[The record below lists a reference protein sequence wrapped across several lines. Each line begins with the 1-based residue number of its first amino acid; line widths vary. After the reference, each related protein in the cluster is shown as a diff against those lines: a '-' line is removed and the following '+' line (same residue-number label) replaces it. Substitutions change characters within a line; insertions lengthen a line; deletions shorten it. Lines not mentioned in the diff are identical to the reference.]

1 MSVSKTNEAIPATLD
16 LLHRQNLASP
26 SPSSKFQRVFK
37 SLPNLGRKFQYRRYT
52 IENRSHTLWFSLFLV
67 VARRSSRTQCY
78 KAEGQV
84 GSARFD
90 PHCRYSRRWKNLPLP
105 QPLDHFRGAAKV
117 WASPEPV
124 KRLELADGRTA
135 VFVKDL
141 SELSDDRQSD
151 DVLDLLERSV
161 LGSEN
166 DQFIV
171 VAANHGQ
178 ILERLRVLGQ
188 RQGRPHPL
196 RKPIQDAFLLGSST
210 PERLAIFELSHTARR
225 QSLEEVL
232 SAVAEH
238 PEWENCA
245 KCHLKSEER
254 LCPIFENKERLR
266 GKGDGKRFAK
276 RLGDLVELARN
287 NGWHLPVRDLL
298 ALVAN
303 MVLGHRDAK
312 EGLLSCSE
320 VANIQDTG
328 KVENGSVYDNVF
340 GANLPRR
347 RASDRQVFQA
357 LYAFGI
363 GEETTNE
370 ADGLLVYEADDPQLR
385 RRVRAFGEVRSYL
398 WGNGFLSG
406 GAGALSGR

>member
-1 MSVSKTNEAIPATLD
+1 M
-16 LLHRQNLASP
+16 
-26 SPSSKFQRVFK
+26 
-37 SLPNLGRKFQYRRYT
+37 
-52 IENRSHTLWFSLFLV
+52 
-67 VARRSSRTQCY
+67 
-78 KAEGQV
+78 
-84 GSARFD
+84 
-90 PHCRYSRRWKNLPLP
+90 
-105 QPLDHFRGAAKV
+105 
-117 WASPEPV
+117 
-124 KRLELADGRTA
+124 
-135 VFVKDL
+135 FVKDL

-188 RQGRPHPL
+188 RQGRPHSL

-210 PERLAIFELSHTARR
+210 PERLAIFEPSHTARR

-245 KCHLKSEER
+245 KSHLKSEER

-347 RASDRQVFQA
+347 RASDRQVFQPCTPSGLA
-357 LYAFGI
+357 KRPRTKQMACWSTRRMTPKLACAFERLVKSDPIYGATASYLAAQSRYLDGDEEAQTRKRRGRISRANEDTAPPLVLHVAGKRTGLSVLGYDCVPVRGRLPANVRGI
-363 GEETTNE
+363 GW
-370 ADGLLVYEADDPQLR
+370 AQ
-385 RRVRAFGEVRSYL
+385 
-398 WGNGFLSG
+398 
-406 GAGALSGR
+406 AGR